1 MCFLTLDISYI
12 SSYTTVLVVFMKKLT
27 LSLLFTAAC
36 LFIAGG
42 LSYADT
48 TCQPIYG
55 GGQTCVTAGN
65 LLIDKKVQNP
75 SNGIYVDNLGINDP
89 KYNPDQTVNFKITVT
104 NTGSET
110 MNTVTVKDIL
120 PSYVSYV
127 SGPGTYDAN
136 TNTLTFEIKDL
147 KANET
152 REFTVTGKVAP
163 ANSIPQNQSISCVI
177 NQAQGIV
184 DGKASQDNAQFCLE
198 QPTQPTTPGKGET
211 IPGKGGVVAQ
221 PVVPITTKGGIKVF
235 PPPVI
240 TTTPA
245 TGPEMFAL
253 IGLIPGAGLGFFL
266 RKKAY
271 K

>member
-1 MCFLTLDISYI
+1 MSYN
-12 SSYTTVLVVFMKKLT
+12 SRYTTKHMKKLI
-27 LSLLFTAAC
+27 LSFLFA
-36 LFIAGG
+36 FIFSLIAV
-42 LSYADT
+42 SPAKADT

-75 SNGIYVDNLGINDP
+75 SNQLYVDNLGMNDP
-89 KYNPDQTVNFKITVT
+89 KYNPDQTVNFQINVT
-104 NTGSET
+104 NTGSQT
-110 MNTVTVKDIL
+110 LNKVTIKDIL

-127 SGPGTYDAN
+127 SGPGNYDAN
-136 TNTLTFEIKDL
+136 TNTLTFETTDL

-152 REFTVTGKVAP
+152 RTFTVTGKVAS
-163 ANSIPQNQSISCVI
+163 ANSIPQNQGVSCVI

-184 DGKASQDNAQFCLE
+184 DGKASQDNAQFCI
-198 QPTQPTTPGKGET
+198 QQPTTPVVV
-211 IPGKGGVVAQ
+211 PGKGGVIAE
-221 PVVPITTKGGIKVF
+221 PVIPITTKGGIKVF
-235 PPPVI
+235 PPPMV

-245 TGPEMFAL
+245 TGPELFAL

-266 RKKAY
+266 RKKAS

>member
-1 MCFLTLDISYI
+1 MSYNTM
-12 SSYTTVLVVFMKKLT
+12 YTTKHMKKLT
-27 LSLLFTAAC
+27 LSLIFTIAC
-36 LFIAGG
+36 LLVASG

-75 SNGIYVDNLGINDP
+75 SNQLYVDNLGVNDP
-89 KYNPDQTVNFKITVT
+89 KYSPDQTVNFQINIT
-104 NTGSET
+104 NTGSQT
-110 MNTVTVKDIL
+110 LNKVTVKDIL

-127 SGPGTYDAN
+127 SGPGSYDAN
-136 TNTLTFEIKDL
+136 TNTLTFETTDL

-152 REFTVTGKVAP
+152 RTFTVTGKVASS
-163 ANSIPQNQSISCVI
+163 NSIPQNQGVSCVI

-184 DGKASQDNAQFCLE
+184 DGKASQDNAQFCI
-198 QPTQPTTPGKGET
+198 QQPTTPVSGTG
-211 IPGKGGVVAQ
+211 PSKGGVIAE
-221 PVVPITTKGGIKVF
+221 PVIPMTTKGGIKVF
-235 PPPVI
+235 PPPMV

-245 TGPEMFAL
+245 TGPELFAL

-266 RKKAY
+266 RKSAISRSSFGRKAS